1 MDRRSF
7 LASGVGAGLA
17 AILPRNTWAAGP
29 PAIREY
35 KLTAAIAKASIA
47 GASVPQTEV
56 WAYERTVPG
65 PEIRVK
71 QGERLRVLMENRLP
85 QETTVHWHGVRVPNA
100 MDGVP
105 HLTQDP
111 IAPGKTFLYEFDC
124 LDAGTFW
131 YHPHARSF

>member
-17 AILPRNTWAAGP
+17 AILPRSIRAAGP

-35 KLTAAIAKASIA
+35 KLVAAIAQAPIV
-47 GASVPQTEV
+47 GAAQTEV

-105 HLTQDP
+105 LLTQEP
-111 IAPGKTFLYEFDC
+111 IAPDKT
-124 LDAGTFW
+124 
-131 YHPHARSF
+131 